1 MRVTIR
7 CFAQLRELAVD
18 RTEHELPDG
27 ATLDDA
33 WRQLAERHAGLEPHR
48 PYVRGARNG
57 AYAPWEQPLADGD
70 TVAFLPP
77 VSGG

>member
-7 CFAQLRELAVD
+7 CFAQLRELATD
-18 RTEHELPDG
+18 SIELELTEG
-27 ATLDDA
+27 ATLEDA
-33 WRQLAERHAGLEPHR
+33 WRQLAERNAGIEPHR

-57 AYAPWEQPLADGD
+57 VYAAWEQQLADGD

>member
-7 CFAQLRELAVD
+7 CFAQLRELATD
-18 RTEHELPDG
+18 RSELELPEG

-33 WRQLAERHAGLEPHR
+33 WRRLAERYAGIEPHR
-48 PYVRGARNG
+48 PYVRGAHNG
-57 AYAPWEQPLADGD
+57 VYAAWGQPLADGD

>member
-7 CFAQLRELAVD
+7 CFAQLRELATD
-18 RTEHELPDG
+18 RTELDLPDG

-33 WRQLAERHAGLEPHR
+33 WRQLAERHVEIEPHR

-57 AYAPWEQPLADGD
+57 AYAAWAQPLADGD

>member
-7 CFAQLRELAVD
+7 CFAQLRELATD
-18 RTEHELPDG
+18 RTELDLPDD
-27 ATLDDA
+27 ATLGDA
-33 WRQLAERHAGLEPHR
+33 WGRLAARYAGIEPHR
-48 PYVRGARNG
+48 PYVRGALNG
-57 AYAPWEQPLADGD
+57 AYAAWEHPLAEGD

>member
-7 CFAQLRELAVD
+7 CFAHLRELATD
-18 RTEHELPDG
+18 RTELELPDR
-27 ATLDDA
+27 ATLEDA
-33 WRQLAERHAGLEPHR
+33 WRQLSERHAGIEPHR
-48 PYVRGARNG
+48 PHVRGARNG
-57 AYAPWEQPLADGD
+57 AYAAWEQPLADGD

>member
-7 CFAQLRELAVD
+7 CFAQLRELATD
-18 RTEHELPDG
+18 RTELDLTEG
-27 ATLDDA
+27 ATLEDA
-33 WRQLAERHAGLEPHR
+33 WRRLAERHAGIGPHR

-57 AYAPWEQPLADGD
+57 VYAPWDQQLADGD

>member
-7 CFAQLRELAVD
+7 CFAQLREQATG
-18 RTEHELPDG
+18 RTDLELPDG
-27 ATLDDA
+27 ATLGDA
-33 WRQLAERHAGLEPHR
+33 WRELGARYAGIEPHR
-48 PYVRGARNG
+48 PYVRVARNG
-57 AYAPWEQPLADGD
+57 MYAAWEQELADGD